1 MKIKSVRETNE
12 KRKDKID
19 LKQSCWLVKRS
30 TSFINVNELCFLKVL
45 VFLSEILLT
54 DQVCFLYQKSSS
66 KEIRNQY
73 CLL

>member
-19 LKQSCWLVKRS
+19 LKQSCLLVKRS